1 MYSTVICG
9 NAIAELK
16 KLPAESIN
24 MCYTCPTPFSY
35 QKQEAEL
42 FNNQIGYEPISDSY
56 LSNLIEMFRQVYR
69 VLKKDGSLY
78 VMMADYHI
86 DGELQCIPERFV
98 TMMSNLWY
106 YKSSLIWHR
115 SENNMFQEDT
125 KRYRRDHEF
134 IYFFT
139 KDKKDYYFNNKDYKY
154 YQHAVI
160 KAPYVPPKN
169 NEFSSGLPY
178 ELIKTPIYCSTKKG
192 DIVLD
197 PLAGTGTTGFIAK
210 QLKRNSI
217 MIEIDPVQC
226 ELMQKRLDF

>member
-9 NAIAELK
+9 NAIEELK
-16 KLPAESIN
+16 KLPDESIH

-35 QKQEAEL
+35 HKQTESL
-42 FNNQIGYEPISDSY
+42 FSNQLGYETTTERY
-56 LSNLIEMFRQVYR
+56 LGNLNAMFTEVNR

-98 TMMSNLWY
+98 TMMSNQWY

-115 SENNMFQEDT
+115 SENNMFQEDN

-139 KDKKDYYFNNKDYKY
+139 KEKKDYYFNNKDHDYYKHSVLKY
-154 YQHAVI
+154 
-160 KAPYVPPKN
+160 PYVPPKKG
-169 NEFSSGLPY
+169 EFSSGLPVQ
-178 ELIKTPIYCSTKKG
+178 LIHIPIKCSTKKG

-197 PLAGTGTTGFIAK
+197 PLAGTGTTGFVAK
-210 QLKRNSI
+210 RMGRNSI